1 MQSHGTVQV
10 MKERAKSRVGW
21 IATTIW
27 MSRALHRELAIASLD
42 DHVAQNELMR
52 RALREWL
59 DRRAG
64 KRRPR
69 RSAT

>member
-1 MQSHGTVQV
+1 
-10 MKERAKSRVGW
+10 MKERAKSREGW

-27 MSRALHRELAIASLD
+27 MPRELHRRLAIASLD

-59 DRRAG
+59 DRRAR

-69 RSAT
+69 RSAP

>member
-1 MQSHGTVQV
+1 
-10 MKERAKSRVGW
+10 MKERARSREGW

-27 MSRALHRELAIASLD
+27 MSRELHRRLAIASLD

-52 RALREWL
+52 RALSEWL
-59 DRRAG
+59 DRRAR

-69 RSAT
+69 RSTS